1 MIIAL
6 SSSVSPSQ
14 IKEVCRHLREWG
26 YQATI
31 LSGLGEQLV
40 GAIAMEE
47 TVDEF
52 EAAERVRTL
61 PGVDE
66 VLSVGKPYRLVA
78 RESRSEP
85 SKVTVASV
93 VLGDGSFRVIAG
105 PCSIESFDQLIE
117 TARFVQRNGASLLRA
132 GAFKPSTSPYG
143 FQGLGREA
151 LEMLS
156 TVKTELG
163 IGVVTE
169 LMDVRELD
177 SVSRVADMIQIGTRN
192 MQNYDLL
199 REVGRTRIPVLL
211 KRGMMAT
218 LEEWLLAAEYIAK
231 EGNES
236 IVLCERGIRT
246 FERHTRNTLDLSA
259 VPAIKELSHL
269 PVIVDPSHGTG
280 RRSLVPPM
288 TLAAAAAGADG
299 ALIEVHPD
307 PDSAIKDGMQ
317 SLMFEAFARLMLEV
331 RTLCDATRASGLV
344 RKVA

>member
-6 SSSVSPSQ
+6 SPSVSPNQ

-26 YQATI
+26 YQATT

-40 GAIAMEE
+40 GAIAIEE

-85 SKVTVASV
+85 STVTVAGV
-93 VLGDGSFRVIAG
+93 TLGDGSFQVIAG
-105 PCSIESFDQLIE
+105 PCSIESFDQLME
-117 TARFVQRNGASLLRA
+117 TARFVQRNGASLIRA

-156 TVKTELG
+156 TVRTELD

-211 KRGMMAT
+211 KRGMMST

-280 RRSLVPPM
+280 RRSLVPSM
-288 TLAAAAAGADG
+288 ALAAAAAGADA

-317 SLMFEAFARLMLEV
+317 SLTFEAFARLMGEL
-331 RTLCDATRASGLV
+331 RTLCDATRAPGLA
-344 RKVA
+344 RRGA